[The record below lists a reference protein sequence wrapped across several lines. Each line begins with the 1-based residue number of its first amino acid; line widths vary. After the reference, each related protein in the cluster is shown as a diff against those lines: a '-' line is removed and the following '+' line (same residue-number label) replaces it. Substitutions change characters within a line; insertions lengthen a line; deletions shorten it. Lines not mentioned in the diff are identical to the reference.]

1 MKARHQIFALLT
13 ATAAAMPLHAQSLA
27 DLPATLSLPRD
38 ASRVEYQ
45 PLQYNEIINPM
56 TGEPLN
62 EFDVILTVKDGEY
75 QYSTADELLAVLN
88 NKEQRLN
95 QLGESLR
102 NGVADLVLDKLPNPD
117 ITIRGL
123 TADTGISLNKLVENF
138 QEGEEQCDSI
148 NVSMLG
154 NNPATGKPYRL
165 DDKIDFLA
173 NYSLAVKDFV
183 PKMNEQQKLFC
194 ALGYSLLA
202 EVGGQ
207 DVVAS
212 ILAKRDELM
221 KKFAIPAD
229 HPLYSMVGWV
239 QAANVQEI
247 TDRINQVKSALENP
261 TPEKIYLLAQANK
274 DILPAEL
281 QLPEIPRIEQ
291 PQLKKRVDL
300 KLLKEYRWHG
310 FQEGKRDLFQ
320 AYANAYA
327 ELRGGRLEEAEGAP
341 ANNFALQ
348 GEAVGGIFIFNND
361 VPLVKGILDAQID
374 PNNGFARLEYCIL
387 SSCTSQQKGIENFAL
402 REGDPNLFNKNWQVQ
417 HAMQTSIGPVPVVLR
432 AGAGLNSRAGWEVG
446 LTLMNAYGQAEAS
459 AQGYAFGEAAVGIQ
473 DFIEAGAGGKVN
485 VIDDTLTLQAEAEIK
500 LKGNGYP
507 VITGSLTGDNR
518 LQALNGEIY
527 GYALVDVTGPLG
539 PLADEIVKSLEQLGE
554 SAQAVI
560 NQLSNISDAA
570 KNLSKKWDDARKA
583 LSKTWKKARK
593 RLGFAAPTMA
603 GRPFGLTIDGLKV
616 RYQETIFTWAGIN
629 KNQRFLNYKLMVGP
643 DGQRFEG
650 DVASYQ
656 PQDLAIFEENLN
668 LQAYEEALVKKKAEI
683 KERETAILR
692 DIETFVNGQESR
704 SLDAVFG
711 NIQSKFDAI
720 QKERNSILSA
730 AVGS

>member
-1 MKARHQIFALLT
+1 MRCRTKILAI
-13 ATAAAMPLHAQSLA
+13 SLA
-27 DLPATLSLPRD
+27 LAPTAQALDLSGIPATLSLPKEVTQLD
-38 ASRVEYQ
+38 YQ
-45 PLQYNEIINPM
+45 PLQYSEVINPM

-75 QYSTADELLAVLN
+75 TYSTADELLAILN
-88 NKEQRLN
+88 NKEQSLN

-102 NGVADLVLDKLPNPD
+102 NGVANLMIDKIPNPD

-123 TADTGISLNKLVENF
+123 TADTGISLDKLVENY
-138 QEGEEQCDSI
+138 QEGEEKCSTL

-154 NNPATGKPYRL
+154 TNPTTGRPYRME
-165 DDKIDFLA
+165 DKIQFLA

-194 ALGYSLLA
+194 ALGYTLFS
-202 EVGGQ
+202 EVGGN

-239 QAANVQEI
+239 QAANIQEI
-247 TDRINQVKSALENP
+247 TDRINQVKDALENP

-274 DILPAEL
+274 DILPPEL
-281 QLPEIPRIEQ
+281 HLPEIPRIEQ

-300 KLLKEYRWHG
+300 KLLKEYRWPG

-327 ELRGGRLEEAEGAP
+327 ELRGGRLEEAEGSAS
-341 ANNFALQ
+341 NEFALQ
-348 GEAVGGIFIFNND
+348 GEAVGGLFIFNND
-361 VPLVKGILDAQID
+361 VPLVKGILDAQIN

-387 SSCTSQQKGIENFAL
+387 SQCVSKQKGIENFAL

-417 HAMQTSIGPVPVVLR
+417 HSMQTSIGPVPVVLR

-446 LTLMNAYGQAEAS
+446 LTLMNAYGQAVAS
-459 AQGYAFGEAAVGIQ
+459 AQGYAFGEAAVGVK

-485 VIDDTLTLQAEAEIK
+485 VIDDTLTLKAEAEIK

-507 VITGSLTGDNR
+507 VITGSLTGDNE
-518 LQALNGEIY
+518 LEALNGEIY
-527 GYALVDVTGPLG
+527 GYAMVDVTGPLG
-539 PLADEIVKSLEQLGE
+539 PLADKIVESIESLGD

-560 NQLSNISDAA
+560 NQLSNVSDAA
-570 KNLSKKWDDARKA
+570 KRVVAKWEDARKA
-583 LSKTWKKARK
+583 LSKAWKKARK
-593 RLGFAAPTMA
+593 RLKFAAPTMA
-603 GRPFGLTIDGLKV
+603 GRPFGVSVDGLKV
-616 RYQETIFTWAGIN
+616 RYQEPIFTWAGIS
-629 KNQRFLNYKLMVGP
+629 KTQRFLNYKLMIGP
-643 DGQRFEG
+643 DGQKFEG

-668 LQAYEEALVKKKAEI
+668 LKAYEEALVKKKAEMQ
-683 KERETAILR
+683 ERETAVLR
-692 DIETFVNGQESR
+692 EIESFVNSQDSR

-711 NIQSKFDAI
+711 TIQTKFNEI
-720 QKERNSILSA
+720 NQERNSILSA